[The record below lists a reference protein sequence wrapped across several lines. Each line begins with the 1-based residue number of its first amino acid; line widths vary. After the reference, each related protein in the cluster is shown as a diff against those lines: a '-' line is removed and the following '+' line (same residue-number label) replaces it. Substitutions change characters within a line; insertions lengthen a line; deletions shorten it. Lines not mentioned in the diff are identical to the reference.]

1 MENHAC
7 EVRKR
12 RAKVAPEKIAS
23 KKDKIVMKKRV
34 TGKLRPV
41 GTKRRRK
48 YVGSRASSNIRV
60 PLTTLL
66 SVGRSE

>member
-1 MENHAC
+1 MSGQKVDECIRGDEFMKQMENHAC

-41 GTKRRRK
+41 GKK
-48 YVGSRASSNIRV
+48 GDGS
-60 PLTTLL
+60 T
-66 SVGRSE
+66 